1 MKFSVF
7 FRQKTFAS
15 RFVVVVFILAT
26 IVSHSVTAQTR
37 QNTSDA
43 NSEKERIRTLV
54 QETKKVDQATQLARN
69 AVRAFSDSLF
79 LPELLFQLSEWEV
92 RKEKLHFELA
102 MIKFDRELELF
113 DNKKLT
119 VEPTEPVL
127 DYQNTLEI
135 NRRIVTEFP
144 QVPYIGKVLY
154 RTGICL
160 YEMGRKDSSRQI
172 FENLITNYPDSTYL
186 AEIIFRLG
194 ECYFDEQ
201 RFDIAIK
208 TYQQILQSWDSP
220 YFAMSLYKIAWCH
233 YQMENYS
240 DAISTFYYLL
250 NDIHLL
256 ESVDTDLLGKTQVQL
271 KDEAIEYIAISFS
284 DFGGATALLTF
295 ITEMNGSAYTPDLMH
310 KLGDIY
316 LRRDFYEDAEL
327 ALNHV
332 TKNYPLYFKLPYVYH
347 SLFTCS
353 EKSRDVDSSYK
364 IRSAFVD
371 ACCPKSQWALTNNQK
386 ENNDAFNT
394 LLTDIDFKLAT
405 PLLCTSDSLF
415 AAEKFAAA
423 EKKYNQFITTF
434 PKDER
439 LDHAFFF
446 LSECLYHRN
455 DYPNAAEN
463 YQHLVATF
471 PKSELR
477 EDAGYNYLVCYDKLF
492 QAWHDSASTA
502 GTVDLKHSAALK
514 DFIQASYSFLKWFPE
529 SEKGPEV
536 KLKLAEIFSKME
548 NYASAEKLAMSALST
563 ILKQK
568 KGLQHKSNALN
579 MLALFAFKQEKY
591 EEAERW
597 SMILIKQHPD
607 SLELV
612 EKSKVMLASSTF
624 KIGEKLKSQGDVQK
638 AAFKFERASVEA
650 TDPNIA
656 EASLFEAALQ
666 FEKANQTR
674 RAAMNFESFFNK
686 YPNSEHCHE
695 AMYRA
700 AVLREKEG
708 QFFLAAKNFITLH
721 EKLTDPKEAAGAL
734 YNAGLAFEKTSDWTA
749 TADIFNRYLR
759 KYPDDSDRA
768 LEAMFKV
775 AYAYEK
781 KNLNQKA
788 LIGYQNILSRYN
800 QLLADGEFAD
810 DVIAAQS
817 AFRQGEIKRTSFESI
832 ELKPPFQQNLKRKQQ
847 AFNDVLKC
855 YVDVTKFN
863 IAEWTTAAFYQLG
876 LSYEKFCHDILKSPT
891 PPNLNKEELKT
902 YWATI
907 QQQWVLPLETEAMK
921 YYQTNQK
928 LASENNVKNE
938 WVDKTQ
944 ARMSFLAKKLAQ
956 GNAISP
962 DDQVKEAVGS
972 NSQGNRTVVKH
983 NL

>member
-1 MKFSVF
+1 MKSSVILRQGTCAIRFLIFAF
-7 FRQKTFAS
+7 FMAAIIANP
-15 RFVVVVFILAT
+15 VI
-26 IVSHSVTAQTR
+26 AQTS
-37 QNTSDA
+37 QATHEA
-43 NSEKERIRTLV
+43 NSEKERIRALV

-102 MIKFDRELELF
+102 MIKYDRELELF
-113 DNKKLT
+113 DDKKLA

-127 DYQNTLEI
+127 DYKNTLEI
-135 NRRIVTEFP
+135 NRRIVKEFP
-144 QVPYIGKVLY
+144 QVPYIGKVMY

-160 YEMGRKDSSRQI
+160 YEMGHRDSSRQI
-172 FENLITNYPDSTYL
+172 FENLIANYPDSTYL

-201 RFDIAIK
+201 RYDVAIN

-284 DFGGATALLTF
+284 DFGGVSALLAF
-295 ITEMNGSAYTPDLMH
+295 INEMNGSAYTPDFLH

-316 LRRDFYEDAEL
+316 LRRDFYEDAES
-327 ALNHV
+327 AFNHV
-332 TKNYPLYFKLPYVYH
+332 TKNYPLYFKMPYVYY
-347 SLFTCS
+347 SLFTCH
-353 EKSRDVDSSYK
+353 EKSRDIDKSFK
-364 IRSAFVD
+364 TRSALVD
-371 ACCPKSQWALTNNQK
+371 ACGPKSQWALTSNQK
-386 ENNDAFNT
+386 ENSDAFNA

-405 PLLCTSDSLF
+405 PMLCTADSLF
-415 AAEKFAAA
+415 AAEKYTAA
-423 EKKYNQFITTF
+423 EKKYDQFIKTF
-434 PKDER
+434 PGDER
-439 LDHAFFF
+439 LDHAYFF
-446 LSECLYHRN
+446 LSECLYNTN
-455 DYPNAAEN
+455 DYVNAAEN
-463 YQHLVATF
+463 YQHLVEAF

-477 EDAGYNYLVCYDKLF
+477 EDAGYNYLVCHDRLCQSAF
-492 QAWHDSASTA
+492 DSASTA
-502 GTVDLKHSAALK
+502 GSEELKNSAASK
-514 DFIQASYSFLKWFPE
+514 DLIQASSAFLKWFPE

-536 KLKLAEIFSKME
+536 KLKLAEIFSKIE
-548 NYASAEKLAMSALST
+548 NYATAEKFAMSALSS

-568 KGLQHKSNALN
+568 KGLHHKSNALN

-597 SMILIKQHPD
+597 STILIKQHPD

-612 EKSKVMLASSTF
+612 EKSKIMLASSTF

-666 FEKANQTR
+666 FEKANQIH
-674 RAAMNFESFFNK
+674 RAAMNFESFFKK
-686 YPNSEHCHE
+686 YPNSEHCQE
-695 AMYRA
+695 AIYRA

-708 QFFLAAKNFITLH
+708 QYFLAAKNFLTLH

-734 YNAGLAFEKTSDWTA
+734 YNAGLAYEKTSDWTA
-749 TADIFNRYLR
+749 TADIFNRYL
-759 KYPDDSDRA
+759 KKFPNDADRA

-788 LIGYQNILSRYN
+788 QIGYQNVLSRYD
-800 QLLADGEFAD
+800 QLMAAGDFAD
-810 DVIAAQS
+810 DVIAAQA
-817 AFRQGEIKRTSFESI
+817 AFRQGEIKRTVFEAI
-832 ELKPPFQQNLKRKQQ
+832 ALKPPFQQNLKRKQQ

-876 LSYEKFCHDILKSPT
+876 LSYEKFCHDILKSPA
-891 PPNLNKEELKT
+891 PPNLNKEELNT
-902 YWATI
+902 YWTTI
-907 QQQWVLPLETEAMK
+907 QQQWIIPLETEAMK
-921 YYQTNQK
+921 YYQTNEK
-928 LASENNVKNE
+928 LALENSVKND
-938 WVDKTQ
+938 WVDKT
-944 ARMSFLAKKLAQ
+944 RSRITFLTKKLAQ
-956 GNAISP
+956 GHAMSP
-962 DDQVKEAVGS
+962 NNQVKETVGA